1 METDLFGN
9 ETTAGD
15 TVSGRDIRTEKAAC
29 ISILRGWK
37 SQAKIRKNQ
46 KLYADCEKIL
56 KFIET
61 LT

>member
-9 ETTAGD
+9 ETTYGD
-15 TVSGRDIRTEKAAC
+15 TVSGRDIISEKEAC
-29 ISILRGWK
+29 VSILRGWK

-46 KLYADCEKIL
+46 KLYDNCEKIL